1 MTRIVASDPT
11 MWAAIMATNRDLI
24 SQQLASYLRELQR
37 FKDLID
43 KQDQAGLFETFS
55 KAQVRRNRLNQQSKD
70 LFYDL
75 FINIPDQVGAIA
87 GVMSRLAAANVI
99 HLQVLE
105 LRDEIN
111 GVLQLTFS
119 TPADQRRAAGVL
131 NDYEIIER
139 GDQE

>member
-1 MTRIVASDPT
+1 
-11 MWAAIMATNRDLI
+11 MATNRDLI

-55 KAQVRRNRLNQQSKD
+55 KARVRRNRLNQQSKD

-87 GVMSRLAAANVI
+87 GVMNRLAAANVNVI

-139 GDQE
+139 GTKNELNPSWLHG

>member
-1 MTRIVASDPT
+1 
-11 MWAAIMATNRDLI
+11 
-24 SQQLASYLRELQR
+24 
-37 FKDLID
+37 
-43 KQDQAGLFETFS
+43 
-55 KAQVRRNRLNQQSKD
+55 
-70 LFYDL
+70 
-75 FINIPDQVGAIA
+75 
-87 GVMSRLAAANVI
+87 MSRLAAANVI

>member
-1 MTRIVASDPT
+1 MIATALVNQTATAFAGQPLGEWVAAGGFKSVTRIVASDPT

-70 LFYDL
+70 LFTT
-75 FINIPDQVGAIA
+75 
-87 GVMSRLAAANVI
+87 SS
-99 HLQVLE
+99 
-105 LRDEIN
+105 
-111 GVLQLTFS
+111 LTFR
-119 TPADQRRAAGVL
+119 TRWGRLPAS
-131 NDYEIIER
+131 
-139 GDQE
+139 